1 MKKLLFPLI
10 LTVTGNTFTAKRLKV
25 QEIQQQAEYWKVKK
39 KEIEEAVQKET
50 KPFADYVINFG
61 ITEARRNIGEE
72 AFEQFFE
79 KDYIISDVLKKEI
92 GKWQVEDLGYT
103 NTFNYNLWYNLVETK
118 KQNKETN
125 MKKILFVIM
134 LAAAGNILASNRSIA
149 ETIRREKEEQRAA
162 NWEKKEI
169 EYTLQRDLQDF
180 FYSYVNAVIGENEK
194 KLEKQAY
201 NNLFDRNYIVSNSLK
216 REIAEKYVR
225 ELAKEAIKESTL
237 RFEAK
242 QINHI
247 SENKVDVVFDI
258 KARNLTRA
266 ANGLAI
272 NNDIIGRVV
281 ERARFGSVD
290 ELERIMKRRG
300 NEPAKRNFYNVALEE
315 LVSRFAEEIK
325 NVTDEDVILD
335 DLPATL
341 QRVNGK
347 WKVINPVVTE
357 DGIEL
362 KQRIQ
367 IPVNRRL
374 RNKIKKKTSKYAV
387 NLVYFRGFVFYN
399 KIIFEMEIK
408 FKSHSV
414 FCRILTG
421 FKR

>member
-1 MKKLLFPLI
+1 
-10 LTVTGNTFTAKRLKV
+10 
-25 QEIQQQAEYWKVKK
+25 
-39 KEIEEAVQKET
+39 
-50 KPFADYVINFG
+50 
-61 ITEARRNIGEE
+61 
-72 AFEQFFE
+72 
-79 KDYIISDVLKKEI
+79 
-92 GKWQVEDLGYT
+92 
-103 NTFNYNLWYNLVETK
+103 
-118 KQNKETN
+118 
-125 MKKILFVIM
+125 M

-201 NNLFDRNYIVSNSLK
+201 NNLFDGNYIVSNSLK

-272 NNDIIGRVV
+272 DNDIIRRVV

-300 NEPAKRNFYNVALEE
+300 NEPAKRNFYNVAVEE

-347 WKVINPVVTE
+347 WKVTNPVVTE

-374 RNKIKKKTSKYAV
+374 RKKIKKKTS
-387 NLVYFRGFVFYN
+387 
-399 KIIFEMEIK
+399 
-408 FKSHSV
+408 
-414 FCRILTG
+414 
-421 FKR
+421 

>member
-1 MKKLLFPLI
+1 
-10 LTVTGNTFTAKRLKV
+10 
-25 QEIQQQAEYWKVKK
+25 
-39 KEIEEAVQKET
+39 
-50 KPFADYVINFG
+50 
-61 ITEARRNIGEE
+61 
-72 AFEQFFE
+72 
-79 KDYIISDVLKKEI
+79 
-92 GKWQVEDLGYT
+92 
-103 NTFNYNLWYNLVETK
+103 
-118 KQNKETN
+118 
-125 MKKILFVIM
+125 M
-134 LAAAGNILASNRSIA
+134 LAAAGNILASNRSIS

-180 FYSYVNAVIGENEK
+180 FYSYVNAMIGENEK

-237 RFEAK
+237 RFETK

-247 SENKVDVVFDI
+247 SEDKVDVVFDI

-266 ANGLAI
+266 TNGLTI

-281 ERARFGSVD
+281 ERGRFGSVD

-300 NEPAKRNFYNVALEE
+300 NEPTKRNFYNVALEE

-325 NVTDEDVILD
+325 NITDEDVILD
-335 DLPATL
+335 NLPATL

-347 WKVINPVVTE
+347 WKVTNPVVTE

-362 KQRIQ
+362 KQKEYIL
-367 IPVNRRL
+367 VNRRL
-374 RNKIKKKTSKYAV
+374 RKKIKKKTSQYI
-387 NLVYFRGFVFYN
+387 LEVYFYN
-399 KIIFEMEIK
+399 KITFKIEI
-408 FKSHSV
+408 
-414 FCRILTG
+414 
-421 FKR
+421 